1 MQNSRGQGKK
11 KKKKEVENLA
21 FQPWEHLYKSASAK
35 NCKVVMWSQ
44 ERVLV
49 MDTNLERSCISGR
62 DLLDH
67 RLVCYT
73 SDVIVC

>member
-1 MQNSRGQGKK
+1 MQNSREQGGGGKK
-11 KKKKEVENLA
+11 VENQA

-44 ERVLV
+44 EGVLV
-49 MDTNLERSCISGR
+49 MDTNLECSCISGR